1 MNVTTRMRDE
11 MRDLEMR
18 DDASDWS
25 ETTVMATKRPDLRV
39 EKRAE
44 RARRLQ
50 WLYMSMS
57 RIYFLLR
64 FVLTSMADSL
74 VDSAHGHHRIFDHND
89 I

>member
-11 MRDLEMR
+11 MRDLEIR

-25 ETTVMATKRPDLRV
+25 ETAVMATKRPDLRV

-44 RARRLQ
+44 RARRFQ

-57 RIYFLLR
+57 CRLLK
-64 FVLTSMADSL
+64 FYDFEADC
-74 VDSAHGHHRIFDHND
+74 
-89 I
+89 

>member
-11 MRDLEMR
+11 MRDLEIR
-18 DDASDWS
+18 ADASDWS
-25 ETTVMATKRPDLRV
+25 ETTVMATKRPGFRV

-57 RIYFLLR
+57 CRYLPLSEFYEA
-64 FVLTSMADSL
+64 SY
-74 VDSAHGHHRIFDHND
+74 
-89 I
+89 